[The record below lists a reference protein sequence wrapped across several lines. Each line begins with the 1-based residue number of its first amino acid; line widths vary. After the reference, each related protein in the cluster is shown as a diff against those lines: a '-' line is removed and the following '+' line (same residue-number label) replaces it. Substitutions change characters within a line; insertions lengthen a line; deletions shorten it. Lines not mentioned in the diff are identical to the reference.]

1 MIRHSFRRSLGAP
14 FLTCTLM
21 RQGIVVE
28 RRPGVRELI
37 PYAQV
42 RAINLQSHGLQ
53 CSVPRYTC
61 TIRAENHRTL
71 RLCNNDFVGLAR
83 VEARDDTYRRF
94 VTALHRLV
102 EPHRASIDFTHGS
115 RFMFWLGWD
124 LMACASV
131 LLVVARY
138 ILGTKGVV
146 SGWGLGPAFTYGA
159 FCATEY
165 RRDAYSPEKVPANM
179 LPRRR
184 VAATAARTAM
194 G

>member
-1 MIRHSFRRSLGAP
+1 MIRHAFRRSLGAP
-14 FLTCTLM
+14 VLTSTLT

-53 CSVPRYTC
+53 CGVPRYTC
-61 TIRAENHRTL
+61 TIRAEKHRTL
-71 RLCNNDFVGLAR
+71 TLCNNDFVGLAR

-115 RFMFWLGWD
+115 NFMSWLGWV
-124 LMACASV
+124 LMTCASV
-131 LLVVARY
+131 LLVVALCL
-138 ILGTKGVV
+138 LGTKGVV
-146 SGWGLGPAFTYGA
+146 TGWGLGPAFTYGA
-159 FCATEY
+159 FCINAY

-179 LPRRR
+179 LPRRPAK
-184 VAATAARTAM
+184 VTAAA
-194 G
+194 